1 MNGCP
6 LSCPW
11 CHNPEGRKPYRE
23 ICCMADRCA
32 LCGACAHLCPC
43 HTIDGSRHR
52 FDSSACIGCLR
63 CAALCPSGAL
73 AVYGSEVSAADV
85 VAKVERDRPFY
96 GRRGGMTLSGGEPM
110 AQPAFALEI
119 LSLARARGLSTC
131 VQTSGAFAPEY
142 ARALATGCDHI
153 LFDIK
158 DTDPARHL
166 RNTGAALEPILDNL
180 LALDRLGARVTV
192 KCILLAGVNDTPV
205 HLESPA
211 LRRLLRSSE
220 GMAVFMARVRT
231 GQARDAGPAARRRP
245 RLRRK
250 PRDAEVLAAR
260 DRPCGAGLKGRQY
273 TWSSNTVFTQHWGR
287 LWTRRAMCWQTAWLP
302 KSSA

>member
-1 MNGCP
+1 
-6 LSCPW
+6 
-11 CHNPEGRKPYRE
+11 
-23 ICCMADRCA
+23 MA
-32 LCGACAHLCPC
+32 
-43 HTIDGSRHR
+43 
-52 FDSSACIGCLR
+52 FFVMSA
-63 CAALCPSGAL
+63 
-73 AVYGSEVSAADV
+73 VV

-192 KCILLAGVNDTPV
+192 KCILLAGVNDTPE
-205 HLESPA
+205 HLESLTA
-211 LRRLLRSSE
+211 LRRRLRSAE
-220 GMAVFMARVRT
+220 GMAVFSWHAFGRAKRET
-231 GQARDAGPAARRRP
+231 LGLPPDDGRDCAVNPGT
-245 RLRRK
+245 
-250 PRDAEVLAAR
+250 
-260 DRPCGAGLKGRQY
+260 LK
-273 TWSSNTVFTQHWGR
+273 
-287 LWTRRAMCWQTAWLP
+287 CWQRAIDH
-302 KSSA
+302 AAQD